1 VVSARRFVRIALG
14 AACYAVIARLG
25 LGLDAV
31 GGLATLVWPPTGL
44 ALAALVVFGR
54 DEWPAVAL
62 GALVANLWV
71 GAPPLVAAGIAVGNT
86 LEAVIG
92 AALVTRAG
100 AFRRSLDDLRS
111 VARLVVFAALLST
124 LVSASGGTLSMVL
137 AHVVPATRAAR
148 TWHAWWVG
156 DMMGDLVVAPLVL
169 TLTVRDDAGRSGSRA
184 EASLLCLLFAL
195 TLALVFGRSESA
207 SVARFREPHVLMPL
221 LIWASVRFGP
231 RGAATATF
239 FASAAAITGTTLGRG
254 PFLRGSL
261 HESLLA
267 VQSFMGV
274 VAVTFL
280 FLAAVT
286 AERRRLL
293 VRERAARAEA
303 EQAVKAREAF
313 LAVAS
318 HELRTPLTPLELELE
333 ALLRSPAVADATL
346 RRRLERAKR
355 QSSRLARHVEALLD
369 ASRLAA
375 GKLDLDLEPCDGREL
390 AREVLE
396 QARSEAERA
405 GSTLT
410 LEVSG
415 PTDGSWD
422 RHRVA
427 QALSNLVANAV
438 KFGAGR
444 PVNISLQGSGE
455 RLVIACTDH
464 GIGIEPSLV
473 DAIFERFERAP
484 ASRQH
489 GGLGLGLYVAREIAR
504 AHGGDIT
511 VESSAGH
518 GATFNFWLPR
528 GEEK

>member
-1 VVSARRFVRIALG
+1 MSVPRLVRIALG

-25 LGLDAV
+25 LALDAV

-54 DEWPAVAL
+54 DDWPAVAL
-62 GALVANLWV
+62 GALAANLWV
-71 GAPPLVAAGIAVGNT
+71 RAPPLVAGGIAIGNT

-100 AFRRSLDDLRS
+100 LFRRSLDDLRS
-111 VARLVVFAALLST
+111 VARLVVFAALVST
-124 LVSASGGTLSMVL
+124 LVSASGGTLAMVL
-137 AHVVPATRAAR
+137 GDVVPASRAAQ
-148 TWHAWWVG
+148 TWQAWWVG
-156 DMMGDLVVAPLVL
+156 DMMGNLVVAPLLL
-169 TLTVRDDAGRSGSRA
+169 TLTATDDAGPAGSRA
-184 EASLLCLLFAL
+184 EALLLALLFAL
-195 TLALVFGRSESA
+195 TLGLVFGRSEGA
-207 SVARFREPHVLMPL
+207 FVAGFREPHVLMPF
-221 LIWASVRFGP
+221 LIWASVRYGP

-239 FASAAAITGTTLGRG
+239 FASAAAIAGTTLGRG
-254 PFLRGSL
+254 SFVRGSL

-267 VQSFMGV
+267 VQSFMAV

-318 HELRTPLTPLELELE
+318 HELRTPLTPLELELQ
-333 ALLRSPAVADATL
+333 ALLRSPAVTDEAL

-390 AREVLE
+390 AQEVLE

-405 GSTLT
+405 GSVLT
-410 LEVSG
+410 FEASG
-415 PTDGSWD
+415 PTNGSWD
-422 RHRVA
+422 RHRVS
-427 QALSNLVANAV
+427 QALSNLLANAI
-438 KFGAGR
+438 KFGAGQ
-444 PVNISLQGSGE
+444 PVNISLKGSRE
-455 RLVIACTDH
+455 RLVIVCTDR
-464 GIGIEPSLV
+464 GVGIEPSV
-473 DAIFERFERAP
+473 IDSIFERFERAP
-484 ASRQH
+484 ASRNH

-504 AHGGDIT
+504 AHGGDVT
-511 VESSAGH
+511 VESSVGGGSA
-518 GATFNFWLPR
+518 FKFWLPR
-528 GEEK
+528 REEK